1 MRVQLTDPE
10 LVYDLRQYLRQA
22 DCIAVR
28 TGKATLEAYPR
39 APVEP
44 DKARR
49 ELGSHLIRWQLAHPQ
64 AAAYLLD

>member
-10 LVYDLRQYLRQA
+10 LVYDLRQYLRQV

-44 DKARR
+44 AKARR
-49 ELGSHLIRWQLAHPQ
+49 ELGLHLIHWQLAHPQ
-64 AAAYLLD
+64 PAAYLLD